1 MGTTNL
7 GNQYI
12 TFRYRHPAKAQD
24 FNTLLRGGIQAGIY
38 EGANVTIAS
47 ANTISIS
54 PFIAYI
60 NVGNDKTIRIQTFL
74 PITLTVNESTP
85 VIYLMYEW
93 QNVINNYVDI
103 LQRDHGSQPIEN
115 EVCVCECIFTNGSI
129 TGIDYSVRNY
139 GKQIQIPIDENL
151 PPIITNSQ
159 IKVNN
164 LNADLLD
171 GKHAGNNAGDI
182 SINNGTL
189 NNNLNA
195 DLLDSYHIDEFML
208 QHEGSYSKYYVQ
220 NTAPTTNHG
229 TLWYNTTNNK
239 LYKYNN
245 ILSKWIEINWQ
256 EIVKATPEWQAGKL
270 RVSSGQLQ
278 ITPNSGTNWYNCY
291 PACGS
296 KTIGLTSDSYKIFPI
311 NGVTCIITT
320 AFLPIVFAQ
329 EVLTSFRFDGIY
341 SRASSNASVG
351 LWVSNSSHTVFGS
364 YVGANRV
371 TSNSFYVGY
380 QEIPTTTYAK
390 YVGGFGSLIIFNDG
404 ANKFIECSTFA
415 WGPST
420 DGNIYSYT
428 WVGRS
433 SNDLGT
439 TEYYI
444 GTLGTISSMS
454 TPPESIYIKI
464 TKD

>member
-38 EGANVTIAS
+38 EGANVTIES

-93 QNVINNYVDI
+93 QNVINNYVDV
-103 LQRDHGSQPIEN
+103 LQRAHGSQPIEN

-171 GKHAGNNAGDI
+171 GKHAGNNDGDI

-195 DLLDSYHIDEFML
+195 DMFDGYHIDEFML
-208 QHEGSYSKYYVQ
+208 QHEGSYSEYYVQ
-220 NTAPTTNHG
+220 DTAPTTNHG

-256 EIVKATPEWQAGKL
+256 EIIKATPEWQAGKL
-270 RVSSGQLQ
+270 RISNGMLQIADGQATPIWHDCYPLVGADVCYIKDLTKYYYLHKACIGYGSRFPITFCSALRTTYITYSYPQSMFVNVSGQSCSSN
-278 ITPNSGTNWYNCY
+278 TYYHYNREVSGHQGGKATYNHAIMSYTCFFSHVNIYYTTIYSTSIGWYTHATDY
-291 PACGS
+291 GVYHAAS
-296 KTIGLTSDSYKIFPI
+296 KTSLLSSYYYFGTQYHGENTYFYIEKK
-311 NGVTCIITT
+311 GVI
-320 AFLPIVFAQ
+320 L
-329 EVLTSFRFDGIY
+329 
-341 SRASSNASVG
+341 
-351 LWVSNSSHTVFGS
+351 
-364 YVGANRV
+364 
-371 TSNSFYVGY
+371 
-380 QEIPTTTYAK
+380 
-390 YVGGFGSLIIFNDG
+390 
-404 ANKFIECSTFA
+404 
-415 WGPST
+415 
-420 DGNIYSYT
+420 
-428 WVGRS
+428 
-433 SNDLGT
+433 
-439 TEYYI
+439 
-444 GTLGTISSMS
+444 
-454 TPPESIYIKI
+454 
-464 TKD
+464 